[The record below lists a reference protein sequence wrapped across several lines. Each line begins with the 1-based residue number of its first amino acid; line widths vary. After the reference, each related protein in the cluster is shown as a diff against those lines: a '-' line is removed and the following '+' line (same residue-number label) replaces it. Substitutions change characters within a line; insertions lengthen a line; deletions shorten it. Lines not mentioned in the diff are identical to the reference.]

1 MLTISNLY
9 YAYPQKD
16 LLLDINIC
24 ISSGNIL
31 GLVGPNG
38 SGKTTLINL
47 ISGVLKPQTGEIVI
61 DDTPISDL
69 TPQQLATKVS
79 TVPQNPQLP
88 PYLKAI
94 DVVLMG
100 RNCHLKPTR
109 WETQGDLVI
118 AEDALQLTEA
128 WSFRNTEVYKL
139 SGGELQRVMMARAI
153 AQQSPLMLLDEP
165 TANLDLKYQHHILN
179 LIKTLDLKPIVSTII
194 AIHDIT
200 LASQYCD
207 LLAVLNEGKIQH
219 LGTPKEILTSEKVS
233 KIYDIET
240 HIIPHPD
247 TQLPMVIPRISKT

>member
-1 MLTISNLY
+1 MLTISNLRY
-9 YAYPQKD
+9 SYPQKD
-16 LLLDINIC
+16 LLLDINIR
-24 ISSGNIL
+24 IPSGNIL

-61 DDTPISDL
+61 DDTPTSEL

-88 PYLKAI
+88 PYLNAI

-100 RNCHLKPTR
+100 RNCHLKTTS
-109 WETQGDLVI
+109 WETQGDLAIV
-118 AEDALQLTEA
+118 EDALRLTET

-165 TANLDLKYQHHILN
+165 TANLDIKYQHYILN

-200 LASQYCD
+200 LASQYCNI
-207 LLAVLNEGKIQH
+207 LAVLNEGEIQY
-219 LGTPKEILTSEKVS
+219 LGTPQEILTSD
-233 KIYDIET
+233 KISRVYDIKT

-247 TQLPMVIPRISKT
+247 TQLPMVIPRIPNT